1 LGKGTSFRERDGY
14 RPAGARPISSPSSG
28 GNSETFIEQE
38 KYVPTPSTP
47 PLENNN
53 NAFTSL
59 EKDWYHLSGIN
70 PLTNNYPPSSSVPP
84 APPPIIFNF
93 SLTNNISS
101 FLTVIGI
108 SGFTSTPTFTGASFF
123 NSIGS
128 SPTGIISFGLS
139 FNPTPGYTYY
149 LTLYKNGVGIFGNP
163 TEVYIAPTVYGTYP
177 PLLVAKDDTILID
190 IFTSD

>member
-53 NAFTSL
+53 KAFTSL

-70 PLTNNYPPSSSVPP
+70 PLTNNYPPGGGGGGEQVITD
-84 APPPIIFNF
+84 AILTTTGEYIDVGNNF
-93 SLTNNISS
+93 Y
-101 FLTVIGI
+101 
-108 SGFTSTPTFTGASFF
+108 
-123 NSIGS
+123 
-128 SPTGIISFGLS
+128 LS
-139 FNPTPGYTYY
+139 F
-149 LTLYKNGVGIFGNP
+149 
-163 TEVYIAPTVYGTYP
+163 
-177 PLLVAKDDTILID
+177 
-190 IFTSD
+190 